1 MKKLFVLLFAV
12 VVSVGVKA
20 QSGTDPV
27 IFEINGKPVYKS
39 QFMQDFLRSIGQDPS
54 ASPTACTYEKRQA
67 LEEYVDLYVNF
78 HAKLADAY
86 AQGLDTL
93 PSLVKELAGYR
104 KELAAPYLIDSVTL
118 DRILHEAYERNHYVL
133 HAAHI
138 LVRVSDIASPED
150 TLEAYNKIMNY
161 YNRAMAGEDFFSLA
175 IEENTYYCNKEMLSP
190 DDPAR
195 RDNGDLGNFT
205 VFDMIYPFENA
216 VFSLKEGEISR
227 PIRTQ
232 YGYHIIKLFTK
243 NNFFGRVTF
252 QHIWC
257 APGENPTLS
266 EGRIQEAY
274 NMINEGRDFSIICR
288 NYSDDNSTSQNGG
301 LLSDMSYTQIPPEY
315 ITILS
320 RLKEGEMS
328 QPFVTQYGFHIV
340 RLIHRDTIPGFD
352 DMVPY
357 YKQRMVRDLRNS
369 EPRSSFVAQCKEKY
383 NFVDFTTCFTKPSR
397 RGKNVVAL
405 ASLDNAKAA
414 VNDSVFRRRWH
425 FGESMVTDTRP
436 LFNLDGKDYYT
447 ADFLKYIEANQKI
460 LPASVSDVNMYVE
473 NKYQDFIN
481 DIVFN
486 YADSRLEVE
495 YPEFAAVMEEYRN
508 GLMIFAYNDLMIWSQ
523 AIDDTTGFKA
533 FYNVMSQQKDIDN
546 EADAPY
552 FFGERANV
560 RVLTVDDSSFISP
573 AKAAK
578 LMVKAEKKGWVV
590 VQLTDALNE
599 KIRDNGTFR
608 VEESVIEKDNQSLLK
623 PNQWRVGLHETA
635 LPKGYRLVYVEK
647 LLDPSLKSI
656 KEARGYYVND
666 YQNYIEKQ
674 LIERLRVKYNV
685 VIHQDVID
693 EITY

>member
-12 VVSVGVKA
+12 VVSMGVKA
-20 QSGTDPV
+20 QNGADPV

-39 QFMQDFLRSIGQDPS
+39 QFMHDFLRSIGQDPS

-67 LEEYVDLYVNF
+67 LEEYVELYVNF

-86 AQGLDTL
+86 ALGLDTL

-118 DRILHEAYERNHYVL
+118 DRVLHEAYERNQYVL

-175 IEENTYYCNKEMLSP
+175 VEENTYYCNKEMLSP
-190 DDPAR
+190 EDPAR
-195 RDNGDLGNFT
+195 RDNGDLGNFS
-205 VFDMIYPFENA
+205 VFDMIYPFEN
-216 VFSLKEGEISR
+216 VVYNLKEGEISR

-243 NNFFGRVTF
+243 NPFFGRVTF

-257 APGENPTLS
+257 APGENYALS

-274 NMINEGRDFSIICR
+274 NLINEGNDFSIICR

-301 LLSDMSYTQIPPEY
+301 LLNDMSYAQIPPEY

-320 RLKEGEMS
+320 RLKDGEMS

-397 RGKNVVAL
+397 RSKQVVAL

-425 FGESMVTDTRP
+425 FRESMVTDTRP

-447 ADFLKYIEANQKI
+447 ADFLRYIEANQKI

-495 YPEFAAVMEEYRN
+495 YPEFASVMEEYRN

-523 AIDDTTGFKA
+523 AIDDTAGFKA

-560 RVLTVDDSSFISP
+560 RILTVDDSSFLSP

-578 LMVKAEKKGWVV
+578 LMLKAEKKGWVA

-599 KIRDNGTFR
+599 KIRNNGTFR
-608 VEESVIEKDNQSLLK
+608 VEESVIEKDHQSLLK